1 MFKLVYKNKKG
12 VTLIELIVA
21 LAIVGLVLALS
32 STIFNLF
39 TSTHEMGTR
48 RWQVQNAVR
57 LASSKFETETDL
69 ITNSK
74 MLDVFYDETVA
85 NGILYDESTNT
96 FTWKDGKTPYVI
108 PNEGSKDED
117 FSYIFSTPA
126 YDKND
131 PNRYLGYFLYI
142 KDFGQ
147 TTSKLFLDNEGFGS
161 IPVQVELSISTDE
174 LDLETGD
181 PSYQGNGVNIVMK
194 SGDESITSYEVE
206 TTYVL
211 ENFSASKV
219 INHENGELILKEEWV
234 VEGSAKAYPC
244 GWSDATVNGGNKE
257 MHGYPKTAT
266 KYGENN
272 NKTYNFTNAELQNK
286 GNVLRFLSPL
296 SDMKVEDGEGQGT
309 TSNKASCIQSWL
321 FSDGTATSERVLDN
335 FRNFRDN
342 VLRGTEIGDWFID
355 FYYNDLSPFLI
366 ENIGD
371 FRSALKFISEPLSY
385 ICNFIAQL

>member
-96 FTWKDGKTPYVI
+96 FTWRDGKTPYVI

-181 PSYQGNGVNIVMK
+181 PSYQGNGVNIIMK

-219 INHENGELILKEEWV
+219 INHENGNLILKEEWV

>member
-131 PNRYLGYFLYI
+131 SNRYLGYFLYI

-219 INHENGELILKEEWV
+219 INHENGNLILKEEWV

-244 GWSDATVNGGNKE
+244 GWSDETVNSGNKE

-371 FRSALKFISEPLSY
+371 FRSALKFVSEPLSY

>member
-131 PNRYLGYFLYI
+131 PNHYLGYFLYI

>member
-131 PNRYLGYFLYI
+131 PNHYLGYFLYI

-272 NKTYNFTNAELQNK
+272 NKTYNFNNAELQNK

-342 VLRGTEIGDWFID
+342 VLRGTKIGDWFID

>member
-131 PNRYLGYFLYI
+131 SNRYLGYFLYI

-371 FRSALKFISEPLSY
+371 FKSALKFISEPLSY